1 MAEISN
7 LNIRIDK
14 DLKEQAEIFFS
25 ELGLNMSSAFNIF
38 VRQSL
43 RQGKI
48 PFELSLVADPF
59 YSSTNMT
66 TLRQSIQE
74 ANEGKFVT
82 RTLDELQS
90 MEEWKSALQKQ
101 GPKIHVI
108 PLFIYSNF
116 FKNLAGYENGILIND
131 EHLEASVYI
140 IKRAYIAIKTPY

>member
-1 MAEISN
+1 LLNNKAKKGDYIMAETTN
-7 LNIRIDK
+7 LNIMIDK
-14 DLKEQAEIFFS
+14 ELKEQAEIFFS

-66 TLRQSIQE
+66 ALRQSILE

-82 RTLDELQS
+82 KTLDELRS
-90 MEEWKSALQKQ
+90 MEE
-101 GPKIHVI
+101 
-108 PLFIYSNF
+108 
-116 FKNLAGYENGILIND
+116 
-131 EHLEASVYI
+131 
-140 IKRAYIAIKTPY
+140 

>member
-82 RTLDELQS
+82 KTLDELQS
-90 MEEWKSALQKQ
+90 MEE
-101 GPKIHVI
+101 
-108 PLFIYSNF
+108 
-116 FKNLAGYENGILIND
+116 
-131 EHLEASVYI
+131 
-140 IKRAYIAIKTPY
+140 